1 MTAESRRF
9 LFLQGNASWFFKRL
23 GLALAE
29 RGHGVRR
36 INICGGDWW
45 FWGDWQ
51 AEDFK
56 GPPAAV
62 GAYAGQV
69 MDREGITDLILH
81 NDTRRVHLDTIQEAR
96 RRGITPW
103 VFEEG
108 YLRPHWLTLEAG
120 GINGYSPLPR
130 DPDWYRA
137 EAARLGPAPAHTPV
151 GPGTKWRVLHDFRWQ
166 WANYRYAY
174 RWPRYRTHRPYPIW
188 AEYATWCTRL
198 VTLKLRQ
205 AQARREVAGR
215 AAPRARPFFL
225 FPLQLDSDS
234 QIRLHSPF
242 GRLPAAIRHVI
253 ADFAAHAPADTDLV
267 IKNHPLDNGW
277 INYRRVVRR
286 AARRHGVGERVTFLD
301 GGDLNTLIDAA
312 RGTVM
317 VNSTVGLTAL
327 SRGAATV
334 CLGSAIYDMA
344 GLTDQQPLAGFW
356 TGPVRPD
363 PALYQAFCRVLLDR
377 ALVNGNYYTEDG
389 LRLAVAN
396 AVQEIESGRRI
407 PRPSAEAGATAG
419 VAAPATRLT
428 PSDRSAS

>member
-1 MTAESRRF
+1 MTVLSRRF

-23 GLALAE
+23 GAALAE
-29 RGHGVRR
+29 RGHGVHR

-51 AEDFK
+51 AEDFT
-56 GPPAAV
+56 GPPSAV
-62 GAYAGQV
+62 GAHAGRV

-81 NDTRRVHLDTIQEAR
+81 NDTRRVHLDSIQEAR

-130 DPDWYRA
+130 DPNWYRA

-166 WANYRYAY
+166 WANYRYLY

-188 AEYATWCTRL
+188 AEYATWARRL
-198 VTLKLRQ
+198 ATLKWRQ
-205 AQARREVAGR
+205 AQARREVAAR
-215 AAPRARPFFL
+215 ARADGRPFFL

-253 ADFAAHAPADTDLV
+253 ADFARHAPAEVDLV

-286 AARRHGVGERVTFLD
+286 AARGHGVADRVTFID
-301 GGDLNTLIDAA
+301 GGDLNALVDAA

-317 VNSTVGLTAL
+317 VNSTVGLTAV

-334 CLGSAIYDMA
+334 CLGTAIYDLD
-344 GLTDQQPLAGFW
+344 GLTDQQPLAAFW
-356 TGPVRPD
+356 TRPQPPD
-363 PALYQAFCRVLLDR
+363 PGLYDAFCRVLLDR
-377 ALVNGNYYTEDG
+377 ALFNGNYYTEEG
-389 LRLAVAN
+389 MRLAVDN
-396 AVQEIESGRRI
+396 AVREIESGRRARQ
-407 PRPSAEAGATAG
+407 PDTAPD
-419 VAAPATRLT
+419 APADAAGSAQAT
-428 PSDRSAS
+428 PENHAD

>member
-1 MTAESRRF
+1 MTAPTRRF

-51 AEDFK
+51 AEDVT
-56 GPPAAV
+56 GPPSAV
-62 GAYAGQV
+62 GGHAGRV
-69 MDREGITDLILH
+69 MDREAITDLILH
-81 NDTRRVHLDTIQEAR
+81 NDTRRVHLDTIREAR
-96 RRGITPW
+96 ARGITPW

-120 GINGYSPLPR
+120 GINGYSPLPK
-130 DPDWYRA
+130 DAGWYQA
-137 EAARLGPAPAHTPV
+137 EAARLGPAPEHVPV
-151 GPGTKWRVLHDFRWQ
+151 GPGTRWRVLHDFRWQ

-188 AEYATWCTRL
+188 AEYATWATRL
-198 VTLKLRQ
+198 ATLKWRQ
-205 AQARREVAGR
+205 AQARREVARR
-215 AAPRARPFFL
+215 AEPDARPFFL

-242 GRLPAAIRHVI
+242 GRLPAAIRYVI
-253 ADFAAHAPADTDLV
+253 ADFAAHAPAGTDLV

-277 INYRRVVRR
+277 INYRRVIRR
-286 AARRHGVGERVTFLD
+286 AAQHHGVLDRVTFID
-301 GGDLNTLIDAA
+301 GGDLNALIDAA

-317 VNSTVGLTAL
+317 VNSTVGLTAV
-327 SRGAATV
+327 SRGAATI
-334 CLGSAIYDMA
+334 CLGTAIYDLA

-356 TGPVRPD
+356 HAPAPPD
-363 PALYQAFCRVLLDR
+363 RSLYAAFCRVLVDR
-377 ALVNGNYYTEDG
+377 ALINGNYYTEAG
-389 LRLAVAN
+389 LRAAVTNAVA
-396 AVQEIESGRRI
+396 AIEGRRRAQV
-407 PRPSAEAGATAG
+407 PGQTAVKPSPAVADAPEAAEG
-419 VAAPATRLT
+419 
-428 PSDRSAS
+428 